1 MRWPMK
7 FQLSETGPP
16 LRCVSAVLI
25 LLVACFLRG
34 FCLDIRPMHGD
45 EAVHAYKFGR
55 LLEENCYRYDPKEF
69 HGPALNY
76 FTLIPARLAAISTY
90 PALTESILRIVPV
103 IFGILLVV
111 SPLLLANGLGKTTAL
126 IAAAITAI
134 SPAFVFY
141 SRYYIPEMLL
151 VFFTFAVVICGY
163 RYVCSRNW
171 VWALLTGVFAGLCCV
186 TKETWV
192 IAFGSMV
199 FALVIMMLARRQIWK
214 IQFSHLLLAILSVFV
229 IWVLFYSSFFTNPA
243 GLIDSIRGFKTYFG
257 FAVNNQTHFHPWYYY
272 LKLLIYN
279 KASMGPPW
287 TEAAVVIL
295 AGIGIALIVTRKGI
309 GDSDSRLLDFLAVFT
324 VLMLVIY
331 SALPYKTPWCLL
343 SFYYGMILLAAIGVV
358 AILNLLGRI
367 LSRLVVSAFLATI
380 AIDLVVQAF
389 TASCISYTDP
399 ANPYVY
405 AHPTKDVLKISERF
419 EKISQALPAGRETPI
434 WVVCPGGDYWPL
446 PWYLRGFKNVGW
458 CSDVNEVRLPASIAI
473 VSAGLE
479 NTLIERLYNLS
490 PAGGKN
496 LYVPLFETYTE
507 LRPGIELKALI
518 TKDLLDEFQ
527 KSNAGH

>member
-1 MRWPMK
+1 
-7 FQLSETGPP
+7 
-16 LRCVSAVLI
+16 
-25 LLVACFLRG
+25 
-34 FCLDIRPMHGD
+34 
-45 EAVHAYKFGR
+45 
-55 LLEENCYRYDPKEF
+55 
-69 HGPALNY
+69 
-76 FTLIPARLAAISTY
+76 
-90 PALTESILRIVPV
+90 ESILRIVPV

-309 GDSDSRLLDFLAVFT
+309 GDSDSHLF
-324 VLMLVIY
+324 
-331 SALPYKTPWCLL
+331 SAP
-343 SFYYGMILLAAIGVV
+343 V
-358 AILNLLGRI
+358 
-367 LSRLVVSAFLATI
+367 
-380 AIDLVVQAF
+380 
-389 TASCISYTDP
+389 
-399 ANPYVY
+399 
-405 AHPTKDVLKISERF
+405 
-419 EKISQALPAGRETPI
+419 
-434 WVVCPGGDYWPL
+434 
-446 PWYLRGFKNVGW
+446 
-458 CSDVNEVRLPASIAI
+458 
-473 VSAGLE
+473 
-479 NTLIERLYNLS
+479 
-490 PAGGKN
+490 
-496 LYVPLFETYTE
+496 
-507 LRPGIELKALI
+507 
-518 TKDLLDEFQ
+518 
-527 KSNAGH
+527 

>member
-1 MRWPMK
+1 
-7 FQLSETGPP
+7 
-16 LRCVSAVLI
+16 
-25 LLVACFLRG
+25 
-34 FCLDIRPMHGD
+34 
-45 EAVHAYKFGR
+45 
-55 LLEENCYRYDPKEF
+55 
-69 HGPALNY
+69 
-76 FTLIPARLAAISTY
+76 
-90 PALTESILRIVPV
+90 
-103 IFGILLVV
+103 
-111 SPLLLANGLGKTTAL
+111 
-126 IAAAITAI
+126 
-134 SPAFVFY
+134 
-141 SRYYIPEMLL
+141 
-151 VFFTFAVVICGY
+151 
-163 RYVCSRNW
+163 
-171 VWALLTGVFAGLCCV
+171 
-186 TKETWV
+186 
-192 IAFGSMV
+192 
-199 FALVIMMLARRQIWK
+199 
-214 IQFSHLLLAILSVFV
+214 
-229 IWVLFYSSFFTNPA
+229 
-243 GLIDSIRGFKTYFG
+243 
-257 FAVNNQTHFHPWYYY
+257 
-272 LKLLIYN
+272 
-279 KASMGPPW
+279 
-287 TEAAVVIL
+287 
-295 AGIGIALIVTRKGI
+295 
-309 GDSDSRLLDFLAVFT
+309 
-324 VLMLVIY
+324 
-331 SALPYKTPWCLL
+331 
-343 SFYYGMILLAAIGVV
+343 MILLAAIGVV